1 MSNKSFKSSISQ
13 ALGKIPLQLVMIVP
27 FVVQIVGAVGIVG
40 YLSFQNGQK
49 AVNKLANTLM
59 DEVSS
64 RIEQNLNNYLEI
76 PHQVN
81 KIKIDAIESGL
92 LNMEN
97 LSAWEKYLWRLVQ
110 LYPEVNYTIVANKDG
125 RVRGVDRTENGKLL
139 RLEIDDFTDYNFT
152 FYNTDEKGDR
162 TTINQVIPNNELGAE
177 RRYWYTHQ
185 FWYKEGITA
194 KKASWNSAI
203 NPSFIEPTLLVVAT
217 EPLYDREGQL
227 QGLMLTSLRLNS
239 TGRFLRSLNIAKTGQ
254 AFIIDDRGR
263 LVATSSGEIPFRTQD
278 GKRYMF
284 QATES
289 SNPVTKTTATYLA
302 THSEI
307 FNNSK
312 KSRHIKFE
320 IDGKR
325 QFLRLLPFRDDK
337 GLNWQ
342 VAVVIPESDFMAE
355 INKNTQNTI
364 IMCIATL
371 GLATIVGIFTSRWI
385 TKPILRLSQAAQSI
399 ASGKLN
405 QNVEEAG
412 LKEVRILVNS
422 FNSMAD
428 QLLESFATLE
438 TKNEELKIAEENYR
452 SIFENALEGIFQA
465 ATDGHYISV
474 NPAMAQIYGY
484 DSPEET
490 IATVSNISSQLYVDS
505 SSLQEFYTEMQ
516 EKGKVK
522 NFEYRAYRKDGS
534 IIWVQEDARAVR
546 DSSGNVLYYEGLIQ
560 DVTARKLQEEELKRQ
575 LQELKIEIDHQ
586 KRKQEVAQ
594 ITESSFFQDIQT
606 EIENL
611 KVDDFWN

>member
-1 MSNKSFKSSISQ
+1 MSKKSLKSSI
-13 ALGKIPLQLVMIVP
+13 AEPLGKIPLQLVMIVP

-40 YLSFQNGQK
+40 YLSFQNSEK
-49 AVNKLANTLM
+49 AVNKLANKLM
-59 DEVSS
+59 DEVSA

-81 KIKIDAIESGL
+81 KIKLNAIESGL
-92 LNMEN
+92 LSMKDI
-97 LSAWEKYLWRLVQ
+97 SAWEKYLWRLVQ

-125 RVRGVDRTENGKLL
+125 RVRGVDRTENGTIL
-139 RLEIDDFTDYNFT
+139 RLEIDDYTNYNFT

-162 TTINQVIPNNELGAE
+162 TTINQVIPNNESELE

-185 FWYKEGITA
+185 FWYKEGINA

-263 LVATSSGEIPFRTQD
+263 LVATSTDEIPFRTQD
-278 GKRYMF
+278 GKREMF
-284 QATES
+284 KATES
-289 SNPVTKTTATYLA
+289 SNPVTRTTATYLA

-307 FNNSK
+307 FNNLK
-312 KSRHIKFE
+312 KARHIKFE

-342 VAVVIPESDFMAE
+342 VAVVVPESDFMAK
-355 INKNTQNTI
+355 IYKNRQHTI

-371 GLATIVGIFTSRWI
+371 GLATIVGIFISRWI

-405 QNVEEAG
+405 QNVEEEG

-438 TKNEELKIAEENYR
+438 AKNEELKIAEENYR

-465 ATDGHYISV
+465 APDGHYISV
-474 NPAMAQIYGY
+474 NLAMSRIYCY
-484 DSPEET
+484 ESPDEM
-490 IATVSNISSQLYVDS
+490 IATVSNIASQVYVDS

-594 ITESSFFQDIQT
+594 ITESGFFQDIQT

-611 KVDDFWN
+611 KIDDFWN